1 MLLDV
6 RTAVLLAM
14 LIAATLSAYLFLS
27 IGNYPDPLRRHLAA
41 WARAL
46 GLQALGW
53 GLFGLRGRVD
63 DLLSIPLANLL
74 LTLAFVET
82 LRALRG
88 FAGRPEKH
96 VLDVVAVVFSTAVAA
111 FFLYVVPALTMRIVV
126 VSLVFSA
133 LFAACARMVLLAAP
147 VPRPPSYLALAALYG
162 GLALLLAFRSVR
174 EFLGAPLAD
183 PMDLT
188 PFQALLF
195 TIGAVAPPLA
205 TFGFIVMV
213 TERLRGELIR
223 QATLDGLTGTL
234 NRRAVAEQAERGIA
248 QARRE
253 GTPYAVLLLDVDRF
267 KRINDTLGHAAGDTA
282 LQLLVGV
289 LREGMR
295 GEDVLG
301 RMGGEEFAVLLPHAD
316 CAQAQAAAE
325 RLRQAV
331 ERAQP
336 VLGGRRWPMTVS
348 IGVAALGNDDGFE
361 ALLQRADAAMY
372 AAKREGRNRVA
383 ACTAGAIKPDA
394 ESRPG

>member
-14 LIAATLSAYLFLS
+14 LIAATLSVYLFVS
-27 IGNYPDPLRRHLAA
+27 ISTYPDPLRRHLAA

-53 GLFGLRGRVD
+53 GLFGLRGRID
-63 DLLSIPLANLL
+63 DLLSIPLANML

-88 FAGRPEKH
+88 FAGRPERH
-96 VLDVVAVVFSTAVAA
+96 ALDAAAVIFATGIAA
-111 FFLYVVPALTMRIVV
+111 FFLYVVPALSVRIVA

-147 VPRPPSYLALAALYG
+147 TPRPPSYLGMSAIYV
-162 GLALLLAFRSVR
+162 GLALLLAFRSAR
-174 EFLGAPLAD
+174 EAFGAPLAD

-195 TIGAVAPPLA
+195 ALGAIAPPLA
-205 TFGFIVMV
+205 TFGFILMV

-223 QATLDGLTGTL
+223 QAALDGLTGTF
-234 NRRAVAEQAERGIA
+234 NRRTIGELAERGIA
-248 QARRE
+248 QARRQA
-253 GTPYAVLLLDVDRF
+253 TPFAVLLLDVDRF

-282 LQLLVGV
+282 LQVLVAL

-295 GEDVLG
+295 TEDVLG

-316 CAQAQAAAE
+316 REQAQAAAE

-336 VLGGRRWPMTVS
+336 LLGGRRWPMTVS
-348 IGVAALGNDDGFE
+348 IGVAVLREGEGFDE
-361 ALLQRADAAMY
+361 LLQRADAAMY
-372 AAKREGRNRVA
+372 TAKREGRNRIA
-383 ACTAGAIKPDA
+383 ACAAAGTEGPA
-394 ESRPG
+394 EARQH